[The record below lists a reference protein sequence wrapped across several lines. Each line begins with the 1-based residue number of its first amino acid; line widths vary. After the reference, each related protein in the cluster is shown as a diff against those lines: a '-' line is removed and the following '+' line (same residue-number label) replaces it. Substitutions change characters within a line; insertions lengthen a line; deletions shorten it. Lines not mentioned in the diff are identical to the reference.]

1 MHRIKNH
8 PILDFPKDREKV
20 KFTFNDKE
28 LFGFENEMV
37 SSALIANGIKEF
49 SIHQKNDMPQGIFC
63 ANGQCSKCTLI
74 IDGISQKSC
83 ITPLKEDMRIN
94 SLIHLP
100 KLPADDEELGNYEKK
115 ELKCDVLVI
124 GGGPSGLNAAI
135 ELAKLDYS
143 VILIDDK
150 ERLGGKL
157 ILQTHKFFG
166 SIKDC
171 YAGTRG
177 INIAKKLEDEVR
189 KYDNIQIL
197 TNSSVVGIF
206 KDQKVGVFQENK
218 NYLIISFDGLVV
230 SAGAREKS
238 LVFPGN
244 NLPGVYGAGA
254 FQTLVNRDMIHS
266 SDKIFIVG
274 SGNVGLIAAYHALQA
289 GIKVAGICDIL
300 GDVSGYKVHADKI
313 KRMGVPIHLNHTV
326 LFANG
331 KRKLKKVTI
340 TKVDEKFRPILETA
354 KTFEVDTLLIAAGL
368 NPIDEFYN
376 MAKKFDFKVVKT
388 GDAKEIAEASSAM
401 FGGKIAGLE
410 MARILGNDIKIDESY
425 FKKADILK
433 SPPGKK
439 HSRTEIKLT
448 DNYQPIIYC
457 DQEIP
462 CNPCVSVCPNDAIKL
477 ENNLGNILDLPKFV
491 GECSGCTKCVTI
503 CPGLAI
509 TLAKKIDE
517 KHAEVMLPFEFI
529 MNYSVGEKIP
539 LTDMNGN
546 YLENGEIKKIRHLKK
561 KKMHLITV
569 ITSLENGNKIAGIRV
584 QDEKVTKPLEKADYD
599 YVPEDAIV
607 CQCEMVTVKEILDY
621 IRKHKVRDVNQLKNI
636 RVGMG
641 ACGGKT
647 CRPLLPRIFKMAGV
661 SWDEVIQGTDRP
673 LNMEVPMG
681 ALINEELE
689 IRS

>member
-1 MHRIKNH
+1 MNRIKNH
-8 PILDFPKDREKV
+8 PILDSNERRKKV
-20 KFTFNDKE
+20 KFYFDDKE

-74 IDGISQKSC
+74 IDGIAQKSC
-83 ITPLKEDMRIN
+83 ITPLKENMRIKT
-94 SLIHLP
+94 LTKLP
-100 KLPADDEELGNYEKK
+100 KLPPDDEALGNHKK
-115 ELKCDVLVI
+115 RELKCEILVV

-135 ELAKLDYS
+135 ELAKLNYS

-150 ERLGGKL
+150 EQLGGKL
-157 ILQTHKFFG
+157 VLQTHKFFG

-177 INIAKKLEDEVR
+177 IDIAKKLENEIR
-189 KYDNIQIL
+189 KYDNIKIF
-197 TNSSVVGIF
+197 TNSSIVGIF

-218 NYLIISFDGLVV
+218 NYLIISFDGVVV

-244 NLPGVYGAGA
+244 HLSGVYGAGA
-254 FQTLVNRDMIHS
+254 FQTLVNRDLIHS
-266 SDKIFIVG
+266 SDKILVVG

-300 GDVSGYKVHADKI
+300 NDVSGYKVHADKI
-313 KRMGVPIHLNHTV
+313 KRMGVPIYLNHTV
-326 LFANG
+326 LAANG
-331 KRKLKKVTI
+331 NEKLEKVTI
-340 TKVDEKFRPILETA
+340 TKVDNKFRPILKTA
-354 KTFEVDTLLIAAGL
+354 KTFEVDTLLIAVGL
-368 NPIDEFYN
+368 NPVDEFYN
-376 MAKKFDFKVVKT
+376 MAKNFNFKVVKA

-410 MARILGNDIKIDESY
+410 MAKKLGNEIKIDENY

-433 SPPGKK
+433 SPPGKNYSIK
-439 HSRTEIKLT
+439 ETELT
-448 DNYQPIIYC
+448 DKYQPIIYC

-477 ENNLGNILDLPKFV
+477 ENNLGNILDIPKFD
-491 GECSGCTKCVTI
+491 GECSGCTLCVTI

-509 TLAKKIDE
+509 TLAKKIDK
-517 KHAEVMLPFEFI
+517 KHAEVILPFEFI

-539 LTDMNGN
+539 LIDIDGKC
-546 YLENGEIKKIRHLKK
+546 LEYGEIKNIRQLKK
-561 KKMHLITV
+561 KKIHLITV
-569 ITSLENGNKIAGIRV
+569 ITSLKNGNKIAGVRV
-584 QDEKVTKPLEKADYD
+584 QDENVTKPLPKAEYD
-599 YVPEDAIV
+599 YIPEDAIV
-607 CQCEMVTVKEILDY
+607 CQCEMVTVKEILNY
-621 IRKHKVRDVNQLKNI
+621 IKKHKVRDINQLKNI

-647 CRPLLPRIFKMAGV
+647 CNSLLSRIFKMAGV
-661 SWDEVIQGTDRP
+661 DWNDVKRGTDRP

-681 ALINEELE
+681 AIINEE
-689 IRS
+689 

>member
-1 MHRIKNH
+1 
-8 PILDFPKDREKV
+8 V
-20 KFTFNDKE
+20 KFYFDDKE
-28 LFGFENEMV
+28 LFGYENEMV

-74 IDGISQKSC
+74 IDGVAQKSC
-83 ITPLKEDMRIN
+83 ITPLKENMRIET
-94 SLIHLP
+94 LKKLP
-100 KLPADDEELGNYEKK
+100 KLPADDEKLGKHKKK
-115 ELKCDVLVI
+115 ELKCEVLVV

-135 ELAKLDYS
+135 ELAKLNYS

-150 ERLGGKL
+150 EQLGGKL
-157 ILQTHKFFG
+157 VLQTHKFFG

-177 INIAKKLEDEVR
+177 IDIAKKLENEIR
-189 KYDNIQIL
+189 EYDNIKIL

-218 NYLIISFDGLVV
+218 NYLIISFDGIVV

-244 NLPGVYGAGA
+244 HLSGVYGAGA
-254 FQTLVNRDMIHS
+254 FQTLVNRDLIHS

-300 GDVSGYKVHADKI
+300 SDVSGYKVHADKI

-326 LFANG
+326 LSANG
-331 KRKLKKVTI
+331 NKKLEKVTI
-340 TKVDEKFRPILETA
+340 TKVDDKFRPVLETA
-354 KTFEVDTLLIAAGL
+354 KTFEVDTLLIAVGL
-368 NPIDEFYN
+368 NPVDEFYN
-376 MAKKFDFKVVKT
+376 MAKKFNFKVVKA

-410 MARILGNDIKIDESY
+410 MAKKLGNKIKIDESY
-425 FKKADILK
+425 FEKADILK
-433 SPPGKK
+433 SPPGKIHPIK
-439 HSRTEIKLT
+439 ETKLT
-448 DNYQPIIYC
+448 DKYQPIIYC

-462 CNPCVSVCPNDAIKL
+462 CNPCVSVCPNDSIKL
-477 ENNLGNILDLPKFV
+477 DKKIGNILDIPKFK
-491 GECSGCTKCVTI
+491 GGCSGCTKCVTT

-517 KHAEVMLPFEFI
+517 KHAEVMLPYEFI
-529 MNYSVGEKIP
+529 MNYSIGEKIP
-539 LTDMNGN
+539 LTNMDGKF
-546 YLENGEIKKIRHLKK
+546 LETGEILKIRYLKK
-561 KKMHLITV
+561 KKMYLINV
-569 ITSLENGNKIAGIRV
+569 KTSLENGNKIAGIRV
-584 QDEKVTKPLEKADYD
+584 QDESITKPLPKADYE
-599 YVPEDAIV
+599 YIPEDAIV
-607 CQCEMVTVKEILDY
+607 CQCEMVTVKEITDY
-621 IRKHKVRDVNQLKNI
+621 IKKHRVRDVNQLKNI

-647 CRPLLPRIFKMAGV
+647 CSPLLPRIFKMAGV
-661 SWDEVIQGTDRP
+661 DWNDVKQGTDRP

-681 ALINEELE
+681 AIVNEESLATNKN
-689 IRS
+689 